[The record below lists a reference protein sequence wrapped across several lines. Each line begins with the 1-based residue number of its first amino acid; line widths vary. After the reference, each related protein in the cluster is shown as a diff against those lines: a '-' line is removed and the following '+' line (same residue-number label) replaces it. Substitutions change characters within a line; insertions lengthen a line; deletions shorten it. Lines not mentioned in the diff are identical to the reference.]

1 MNTFLNKTNNWQC
14 WCPYIL
20 ETKLVVFWKV
30 SLEGHSRPYRVD
42 WNCHRVGIMLFVREH
57 IPSKL
62 LPTANT
68 PINGFLIKL
77 NLRKKIWLHYGS
89 YNPDRNN
96 IDSHL
101 DSLIRSLA
109 FYSSRYKNYIVIVN
123 FNVVLDNARMSD
135 FYNTLGLASL
145 IKEPKCY
152 RNPKKLPCVDHI
164 LKNKPL
170 VSKTMCNWN
179 GRIRFS

>member
-1 MNTFLNKTNNWQC
+1 MEQ
-14 WCPYIL
+14 
-20 ETKLVVFWKV
+20 TKIVM
-30 SLEGHSRPYRVD
+30 
-42 WNCHRVGIMLFVREH
+42 VGILLFVREC
-57 IPSKL
+57 IPSSL
-62 LPTANT
+62 LSTE
-68 PINGFLIKL
+68 NGPLEGFCIELNMCKKKWLIC
-77 NLRKKIWLHYGS
+77 GS
-89 YNPDRNN
+89 YNPHRNF

-170 VSKTMCNWN
+170 VSKTMCN
-179 GRIRFS
+179 

>member
-14 WCPYIL
+14 WYPYIL
-20 ETKLVVFWKV
+20 ETKLVVFRKV

-42 WNCHRVGIMLFVREH
+42 WNCHRVGITFVRED

-62 LPTANT
+62 LPTANA
-68 PINGFLIKL
+68 PIKGFFIKL
-77 NLRKKIWLHYGS
+77 NLRKKIWLHCNS
-89 YNPDRNN
+89 YNPDRNT
-96 IDSHL
+96 IDSQL

-109 FYSSRYKNYIVIVN
+109 FYSSTYKNYIIIVN
-123 FNVVLDNARMSD
+123 FNVVLDNAGMSD
-135 FYNTLGLASL
+135 FYNTLGLVSL

-164 LKNKPL
+164 LRNKHL
-170 VSKTMCNWN
+170 VSKTMRNWN
-179 GRIRFS
+179 GHIRFS

>member
-14 WCPYIL
+14 WYPYIL
-20 ETKLVVFWKV
+20 ETKLVVFRKV

-42 WNCHRVGIMLFVREH
+42 WNCHRVGITFVRED

-62 LPTANT
+62 LPTANA
-68 PINGFLIKL
+68 PIKGFFIKL
-77 NLRKKIWLHYGS
+77 NLRKKIWLHCNC
-89 YNPDRNN
+89 YNPDRNT
-96 IDSHL
+96 IDSQL

-109 FYSSRYKNYIVIVN
+109 FYSSTYKNYIVIVN
-123 FNVVLDNARMSD
+123 FNVVLDNAGMSD
-135 FYNTLGLASL
+135 FYNTLGLVSL

-164 LKNKPL
+164 LRN
-170 VSKTMCNWN
+170 
-179 GRIRFS
+179 